1 MESSKDENELL
12 SCYFGQLLSKLDR
25 IKSDYTLS
33 IANRLYGEQEFPIC
47 QVSWA
52 RTVFRAIME
61 HTIYKSPAIW
71 NTDLVDRLCAVVWWD
86 VQDPPPLS
94 WLLWPSSQFS
104 TWAVYEASCE
114 WARVGGKRVIG
125 LIAFRTR
132 VSLIMLFS
140 LSQSRCLIAALG
152 SSSSYCPSYPCLL
165 RHFPK
170 ITFGATTKPPPPSN
184 PLPLEIVLTEGAE
197 QGSRR
202 RLYLESKGTCLALW
216 LHCFVPRTSF
226 IWIWT
231 SVPSVTTRRSHIHGT
246 KHEGSDQW
254 QMCHTA

>member
-1 MESSKDENELL
+1 MESRNFQSVRWVGQERCLELSWSILSTNHPPPGTQTSLTGCALWSGGMSRTHLL
-12 SCYFGQLLSKLDR
+12 SHGFCG
-25 IKSDYTLS
+25 
-33 IANRLYGEQEFPIC
+33 
-47 QVSWA
+47 
-52 RTVFRAIME
+52 
-61 HTIYKSPAIW
+61 
-71 NTDLVDRLCAVVWWD
+71 
-86 VQDPPPLS
+86 PPPS
-94 WLLWPSSQFS
+94 S

-140 LSQSRCLIAALG
+140 LSQSRCLVAALG

-170 ITFGATTKPPPPSN
+170 IAFGATIKPTPPSN

-202 RLYLESKGTCLALW
+202 RLYLESKGTCLSLW

-226 IWIWT
+226 IWNWT
-231 SVPSVTTRRSHIHGT
+231 SVSSVTTRRSHIHGT

-254 QMCHTA
+254 GMCHAA